1 MSTGQ
6 DLTQPSGW
14 GDRAWICPRCE
25 VRTGLLIC
33 LRCDRHLV
41 TRPRRKTSEGPVNP

>member
-1 MSTGQ
+1 MNPPQ
-6 DLTQPSGW
+6 DLTKPSGW
-14 GDRAWICPRCE
+14 GERAWICPRCG

-41 TRPRRKTSEGPVNP
+41 TQRRPRTRKAA